1 MSDTKAAILTAAKEA
16 AQAHGYGGLNFRDI
30 AARVGIRSASLHY
43 HFPTKP
49 DLAVAVARRYWED
62 ASAELE
68 AKSAETPD
76 PLDRLRWYPGL
87 FRRAL
92 VNGNRMC
99 LCSFMAAEHDDLP
112 EAVRAEALKFAEV
125 NLAWLAR
132 TLRAA
137 GIADADRA
145 GALYAAVT
153 GAQLLARSRADVSVF
168 DRLIESYRRA
178 GLLPEASGDAPPD
191 PLQPG
196 TT

>member
-1 MSDTKAAILTAAKEA
+1 MSDTRTAILAAAKEA

-62 ASAELE
+62 AAAELE
-68 AKSAETPD
+68 AETARTPD

-99 LCSFMAAEHDDLP
+99 LCSFMAAEHDDIP
-112 EAVRAEALKFAEV
+112 EPVRAEALKFAEV
-125 NLAWLAR
+125 NLDWLSR

-137 GIADADRA
+137 GIADEDRA
-145 GALYAAVT
+145 GAIYAAVS
-153 GAQLLARSRADVSVF
+153 GAQLLARGRADVALF
-168 DRLIESYRRA
+168 DRLIESCRRS
-178 GLLPEASGDAPPD
+178 GLLPGASP
-191 PLQPG
+191 
-196 TT
+196 